1 VTHNA
6 DQPYWGRR
14 AHELGVGTLPIPR
27 KKLTADR
34 LTAAITE
41 ATSSQTMRE
50 KAAELSQKIAAEDGL
65 GEALRVTTA
74 ILSNKTPIY

>member
-1 VTHNA
+1 
-6 DQPYWGRR
+6 
-14 AHELGVGTLPIPR
+14 
-27 KKLTADR
+27 
-34 LTAAITE
+34 
-41 ATSSQTMRE
+41 MRE